1 MSEGLKR
8 RRSQKSSEELRLMLL
23 KPGDYTP
30 AAIQA
35 AEQELRNRG
44 LDPGTDPQ
52 PETAAKE
59 EKQPEPE
66 SQARVEI
73 DQVKLRRFMQELR
86 DNQNLAMGVLGGVVG
101 AALGAVLW
109 AGITAATH
117 YQFGLLAIGVGFL
130 AGYGVR
136 IAGKG
141 IEASFGVVGAILALL
156 GCGVG
161 NLLAVCIVIAHNES
175 VPFFDV
181 LAQLNPGVIAE
192 IMKVTFNP
200 LDLVIYGIAIYA
212 GYKFSFRRITEEE
225 LMTLAKQ

>member
-8 RRSQKSSEELRLMLL
+8 RMSQKSSEELRLMLL
-23 KPGDYTP
+23 KPGDYAP

-35 AEQELRNRG
+35 AEQELQSRG

-52 PETAAKE
+52 PEAVGKE
-59 EKQPEPE
+59 EKQPEAK
-66 SQARVEI
+66 SQAPVEI
-73 DQVKLRRFMQELR
+73 DQAKLRRFMQELK

-117 YQFGLLAIGVGFL
+117 SQIGLVAIVVGFL

-136 IAGKG
+136 VAGKG
-141 IEASFGVVGAILALL
+141 IEASFGVVGAILAVL

-161 NLLAVCIVIAHNES
+161 NLLAVCMLIAHDQS
-175 VPFFDV
+175 IPFFDV
-181 LAQLNPGVIAE
+181 LAQLNPGAIAE
-192 IMKVTFNP
+192 IMKVTFSP
-200 LDLVIYGIAIYA
+200 LDLIFYGIAVYT